1 MDIYEKK
8 KALRP
13 KINRDNGN
21 IDNIEQIVQLL
32 KLDEDTDFI
41 KSYLDELNSYVK
53 DFPGRIN
60 ETSEKALFNALNLRL
75 AEIKE
80 HNLSN
85 QYVLNVLKETNPNL
99 KSLTIIETSKENT
112 DSKRAM
118 QYIKFVHE
126 NGEVELLECFSN
138 TTLKDYLDSHPD
150 FGVDGNAKD
159 LFDYYKEYVHKEVSL
174 VNSESKEDVKHLHEM
189 NNSELEKESASA
201 ELDMVKNYALEN
213 HLVEQIKIGI
223 NERGER
229 LFTVGATVIMFRNN
243 DHKRELYVVDKEH
256 TEAKEA
262 EINRKEGNNM
272 ENDNQEEAPILT
284 YYEFTSLLNE
294 LYSGN
299 SIGKEKTSAMEVYA
313 RKLIGKMQANDISFD
328 DQNAIDC
335 YIEYLKEQSPL
346 SSLEEDIISEYD
358 NEVNKKKMSELAR
371 EKEAND
377 QKVLTLQKIDSKGAI
392 TTITILEVTVA
403 LGMLVS
409 ILAIALK

>member
-60 ETSEKALFNALNLRL
+60 KISEKALFNALNLRL

-201 ELDMVKNYALEN
+201 E
-213 HLVEQIKIGI
+213 
-223 NERGER
+223 
-229 LFTVGATVIMFRNN
+229 
-243 DHKRELYVVDKEH
+243 
-256 TEAKEA
+256 
-262 EINRKEGNNM
+262 
-272 ENDNQEEAPILT
+272 
-284 YYEFTSLLNE
+284 S
-294 LYSGN
+294 
-299 SIGKEKTSAMEVYA
+299 
-313 RKLIGKMQANDISFD
+313 
-328 DQNAIDC
+328 
-335 YIEYLKEQSPL
+335 
-346 SSLEEDIISEYD
+346 
-358 NEVNKKKMSELAR
+358 
-371 EKEAND
+371 
-377 QKVLTLQKIDSKGAI
+377 
-392 TTITILEVTVA
+392 
-403 LGMLVS
+403 
-409 ILAIALK
+409 

>member
-213 HLVEQIKIGI
+213 HLDEQIKIGI

>member
-1 MDIYEKK
+1 
-8 KALRP
+8 
-13 KINRDNGN
+13 
-21 IDNIEQIVQLL
+21 
-32 KLDEDTDFI
+32 
-41 KSYLDELNSYVK
+41 
-53 DFPGRIN
+53 
-60 ETSEKALFNALNLRL
+60 
-75 AEIKE
+75 
-80 HNLSN
+80 
-85 QYVLNVLKETNPNL
+85 
-99 KSLTIIETSKENT
+99 
-112 DSKRAM
+112 
-118 QYIKFVHE
+118 
-126 NGEVELLECFSN
+126 
-138 TTLKDYLDSHPD
+138 
-150 FGVDGNAKD
+150 
-159 LFDYYKEYVHKEVSL
+159 
-174 VNSESKEDVKHLHEM
+174 
-189 NNSELEKESASA
+189 
-201 ELDMVKNYALEN
+201 MVKNYALEN